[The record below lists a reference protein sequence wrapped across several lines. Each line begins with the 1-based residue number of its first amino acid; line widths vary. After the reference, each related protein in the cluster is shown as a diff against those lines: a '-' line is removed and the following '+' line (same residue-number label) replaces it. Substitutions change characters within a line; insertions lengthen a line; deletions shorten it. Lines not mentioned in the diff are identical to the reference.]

1 MYRPNG
7 RARGGSTM
15 PAIMGGL
22 EVNCQQND
30 PTDSA
35 YDIANRVTLTNAQ
48 LEMGILPH
56 TQLVQML

>member
-1 MYRPNG
+1 
-7 RARGGSTM
+7 M